1 VFKAKSKVMK
11 NDPLRAIK
19 MIPKRMIENKEK
31 FMQEIEIMR
40 TLDHPNIIKLY
51 ETFEDLSNIYLIL
64 EYRTSLLDYALGE
77 NCSSRSC
84 NRVI

>member
-1 VFKAKSKVMK
+1 
-11 NDPLRAIK
+11 

-31 FMQEIEIMR
+31 FMQEVEIMR

-64 EYRTSLLDYALGE
+64 EYRTSLLDFALE
-77 NCSSRSC
+77 ESCSSRSC
-84 NRVI
+84 NSVI

>member
-1 VFKAKSKVMK
+1 MAKSKTMK

-19 MIPKRMIENKEK
+19 MIPKRMIENKDK

-64 EYRTSLLDYALGE
+64 E
-77 NCSSRSC
+77 
-84 NRVI
+84 